1 LPVTDA
7 DRVLLD
13 IYARADITQLCKG
26 NAYNRLQ
33 WEDVTVSGGSGVC
46 GLGFTLL
53 CCAPAACPCDDRTCP
68 KPCGS
73 FWSSDDVLLL
83 CGYCSQVGQA
93 LSLSSSSPAAWN
105 GHHDPHQQQPGGH
118 SQQQLAMLGGAG
130 ELGL

>member
-33 WEDVTVSGGSGVC
+33 WEDVTVSADQEC
-46 GLGFTLL
+46 GLRFTLQ
-53 CCAPAACPCDDRTCP
+53 CFAPAARPCEDRTFP
-68 KPCGS
+68 KPCGN
-73 FWSSDDVLLL
+73 FWSSDYVLLL
-83 CGYCSQVGQA
+83 CGLCSQVGQA